1 MATATRLGRDLL
13 FSSSSS
19 TSKALRAATLKVRF
33 ADIIVKSKLKSADGM
48 ARIEREKLLLRE
60 KARIA
65 AETRR
70 ALRLK
75 QRRALEKMERE
86 AKAEHHLVT
95 EDEFVHLCGG
105 PRLAGSRWLVR
116 DLGLVLR
123 TEDDDVYDD
132 ESPEKPKP
140 EAFDDVEEERYSTD
154 ALTTRL
160 DVIEHVACKLQE
172 LSMVPRIKFTLLQE
186 TPYELHLKCLK
197 HEFGNAFGL
206 R

>member
-19 TSKALRAATLKVRF
+19 TSKALRASTIKIRF
-33 ADIIVKSKLKSADGM
+33 ADIIVKSKLKSADGK
-48 ARIEREKLLLRE
+48 ARIEKEKLLRKQLEE
-60 KARIA
+60 KARIEA
-65 AETRR
+65 AETRK

-105 PRLAGSRWLVR
+105 PRLVGSRWLVQ

-123 TEDDDVYDD
+123 TDDDDDVSDD
-132 ESPEKPKP
+132 ESLENP
-140 EAFDDVEEERYSTD
+140 EACRDIEEGEI
-154 ALTTRL
+154 
-160 DVIEHVACKLQE
+160 V
-172 LSMVPRIKFTLLQE
+172 
-186 TPYELHLKCLK
+186 
-197 HEFGNAFGL
+197 
-206 R
+206 